1 MVVGETGEIAQS
13 VGALR
18 RSRAIRVN
26 CVRPYPRL
34 DRSIPMCLHHQHR
47 GWMATPSARW
57 RYPVFHDVRANLEP
71 TDVGMMQ
78 ALVSV
83 GDVSSSMSGFLAG

>member
-1 MVVGETGEIAQS
+1 MVVGETVETAQS
-13 VGALR
+13 LEALR

-26 CVRPYPRL
+26 CVRPYLRL
-34 DRSIPMCLHHQHR
+34 DRSIPMCLHYQYR
-47 GWMATPSARW
+47 GWMANPSARW

-83 GDVSSSMSGFLAG
+83 GDVSGTMSEFLR